1 MIFVVALP
9 VVVQLV
15 DVADGLAA
23 ADALALHLPVDA
35 VLVRG
40 IDVDGEDIG
49 LILQYKVCRA
59 AHTDVAFIV
68 QQFPQDLGLVV
79 EQVLVADEVAAL
91 RWDKAAVVDML
102 GYAVE

>member
-1 MIFVVALP
+1 M
-9 VVVQLV
+9 VQLV

-59 AHTDVAFIV
+59 AYTDIAFLV

-102 GYAVE
+102 GYTVE

>member
-1 MIFVVALP
+1 MILIVTFPIVVELIN
-9 VVVQLV
+9 VV
-15 DVADGLAA
+15 DGLAA
-23 ADALALHLPVDA
+23 SDALALHLPVDA

-59 AHTDVAFIV
+59 AYTDVAFIV